1 MLTEPQKLELLAP
14 ARDAD
19 FGIEAIR
26 HGADAVYIG
35 APAFGAPA
43 FGARAS
49 AAASLADIERL
60 ASYARR
66 FNARTLVALN
76 TILYDDELETARQ
89 LAWQVFE
96 AGADALIVQDM
107 GLLELDLPP
116 IALHASTQTDIRT
129 PQKARFLQD
138 AGFSQLVLA
147 RELTL
152 AEIRA
157 IADVT
162 EVTLEFFVHGALCV
176 SFSGQCHLSQALS
189 GRSANRGECAQPCR
203 LPWTLA
209 DGDGR
214 VLAKDTHLL
223 SLKDNDQSANLRA
236 LIDAGIRSFKIEGR
250 LKDLAY
256 VKNVT
261 AYYRRQI
268 DALLDA
274 MAGEAKAGTG
284 DAAMQAPL
292 AFCRASSGRSVVAFT
307 PQPEKTF
314 NRGRTD
320 YFLNGRQSG
329 IAAFATPG
337 FAGEPI
343 GEVLRVNRD
352 SVDVSVKEALANG
365 DGLSFFQRDGSLGG
379 LRVNRAE
386 RSASAGGHSH
396 WRIWPAPGDGKALA
410 ELRPGQI
417 LQRNRDQ
424 DFERQLEKPSAERR
438 VALHIRF
445 TEATAGA
452 VEQPASGACAA
463 PAAATEG
470 FALHLTDDQGIGVSV
485 FLDQPWQEASD
496 GERADAAIR
505 SALSRLGETIYTAE
519 RIDIDLPAPRF
530 IPASALN
537 ALRRQAIAEL
547 DAARDSAAKARR
559 LAAGRRPESSPPPH
573 WPQATL
579 DFRANVANAA
589 ARKFWQRHGVSDIEA
604 AYERGGGQGEVT
616 LMSMRHCLRFSFG
629 GCPRLPAG
637 AGQSGEAEMTGMIG
651 GGNGIAPAAT
661 DSAAAAS
668 TQLPGSAANAPTL
681 GRKPTPLIISRGK
694 QRFTLRFDCK
704 NCEMQLVGER
714 NGAAPTSERSDE
726 RSKEKVPAGSP
737 KELPPP
743 QKQAPERRRRRQ
755 R

>member
-1 MLTEPQKLELLAP
+1 MPPMPTEPQKLELLAP

-35 APAFGAPA
+35 APAFGA
-43 FGARAS
+43 RAS

-60 ASYARR
+60 ASFARR

-96 AGADALIVQDM
+96 AGADALIVQDI

-176 SFSGQCHLSQALS
+176 SFSGQCHLSHALS

-209 DGDGR
+209 DSDGR

-261 AYYRRQI
+261 AHYRRQI

-284 DAAMQAPL
+284 AARQAPT

-320 YFLNGRQSG
+320 YFLKGRQRG

-352 SVDVSVKEALANG
+352 SVDVSVTEPLANG
-365 DGLSFFQRDGSLGG
+365 DGLSFFLRDGSLGG

-386 RSASAGGHSH
+386 RSAGASGQQSQ

-410 ELRPGQI
+410 ELHPGQI

-438 VALHIRF
+438 VPLHVRF
-445 TEATAGA
+445 AEAGA
-452 VEQPASGACAA
+452 VTQASGAGADA
-463 PAAATEG
+463 VSEG
-470 FALHLTDDQGIGVSV
+470 FTLQLTDDAGVSISV
-485 FLDQPWQEASD
+485 FLAHPWQDASD
-496 GERADAAIR
+496 GERADTAIR
-505 SALSRLGETIYTAE
+505 NALSRLGETIYTAE
-519 RIDIDLPAPRF
+519 RIDIALPAPRF

-547 DAARDSAAKARR
+547 DAARESAARLRR
-559 LAAGRRPESSPPPH
+559 LASGRRPESSPPPH

-604 AYERGGGQGEVT
+604 AYERGGGQGEAT

-629 GCPRLPAG
+629 GCPRLPA
-637 AGQSGEAEMTGMIG
+637 ATGQGEQA
-651 GGNGIAPAAT
+651 GIAGSGIGIALAASGAT
-661 DSAAAAS
+661 ATAS
-668 TQLPGSAANAPTL
+668 TQAASDAPAAPTL

-714 NGAAPTSERSDE
+714 NGGAPTSERSDK
-726 RSKEKVPAGSP
+726 RSQGKAAAGSP
-737 KELPPP
+737 KERPPP
-743 QKQAPERRRRRQ
+743 QKQAPERRRHRQ

>member
-1 MLTEPQKLELLAP
+1 MPPMSNEPQKLELLAP

-35 APAFGAPA
+35 APAFGA
-43 FGARAS
+43 RAG

-60 ASYARR
+60 AGFARR

-76 TILYDDELETARQ
+76 TILYDDELETARK
-89 LAWQVFE
+89 LAWQIFD

-129 PQKARFLQD
+129 PEKARFLQD

-162 EVTLEFFVHGALCV
+162 QVTLEFFVHGALCV
-176 SFSGQCHLSQALS
+176 SFSGQCHLSHALS

-209 DGDGR
+209 DADGR

-223 SLKDNDQSANLRA
+223 SLKDNDQSNNLRA

-261 AYYRRQI
+261 AHYRRQI
-268 DALLDA
+268 DGLLDE
-274 MAGEAKAGTG
+274 MSVGTAGETAQ
-284 DAAMQAPL
+284 DSL
-292 AFCRASSGRSVVAFT
+292 AFRRASSGRSVAAFT

-320 YFLNGRQSG
+320 YFLNGRQTD

-337 FAGEPI
+337 FAGEPVGQVI
-343 GEVLRVNRD
+343 RVNRD
-352 SVDVSVKEALANG
+352 SVDVSVSVPLANG
-365 DGLSFFQRDGSLGG
+365 DGLSFFHSDGSLGG

-386 RSASAGGHSH
+386 RNAGAGGQHSH
-396 WRIWPAPGDGKALA
+396 WRIWPAPGDGKALT
-410 ELRPGQI
+410 ELRPGQV

-424 DFERQLEKPSAERR
+424 DFERALEKSSAERR
-438 VALHIRF
+438 IPLQIRF
-445 TEATAGA
+445 SEAIGTA
-452 VEQPASGACAA
+452 EQPASAACAD
-463 PAAATEG
+463 PAAAKEG
-470 FALHLTDDQGIGVSV
+470 FALHLSDDEGVGVSV
-485 FLDQPWQEASD
+485 FLAQPWQEASD
-496 GERADAAIR
+496 VERADAAIR
-505 SALSRLGETIYTAE
+505 SALSRLGETIYAAG
-519 RIDIDLPAPRF
+519 RIDIDLSAPRF
-530 IPASALN
+530 VPASALN
-537 ALRRQAIAEL
+537 ALRRQAVAEL
-547 DAARDSAAKARR
+547 DTARASGAKARR
-559 LAAGRRPESSPPPH
+559 LAAARRPESAPPPM

-589 ARKFWQRHGVSDIEA
+589 ARAFWQRHGVSTIED
-604 AYERGGGQGEVT
+604 AYERGGGKGEVT

-637 AGQSGEAEMTGMIG
+637 AGQGRETAGIGKAIAKAGATNEAAISERTK
-651 GGNGIAPAAT
+651 P
-661 DSAAAAS
+661 
-668 TQLPGSAANAPTL
+668 LPTL

-714 NGAAPTSERSDE
+714 NGGTAASERSDE
-726 RSKEKVPAGSP
+726 PSSE
-737 KELPPP
+737 
-743 QKQAPERRRRRQ
+743 QTPERKRRRPR
-755 R
+755 

>member
-1 MLTEPQKLELLAP
+1 MPPMPTETQKLELLAP

-35 APAFGAPA
+35 APAFGA
-43 FGARAS
+43 RAS

-60 ASYARR
+60 ASFARR

-107 GLLELDLPP
+107 GLLDLDLPP

-129 PQKARFLQD
+129 PEKARFLQD

-157 IADVT
+157 IAAVT

-176 SFSGQCHLSQALS
+176 SFSGQCHLSHALS

-261 AYYRRQI
+261 AHYRRQI

-284 DAAMQAPL
+284 AAGQAPT

-320 YFLNGRQSG
+320 YFLKGRQRG

-343 GEVLRVNRD
+343 GEVVRVNRD
-352 SVDVSVKEALANG
+352 SVDVSVTEPLANG
-365 DGLSFFQRDGSLGG
+365 DGLSFFHRDGSLGG

-386 RSASAGGHSH
+386 RSAGASGQQSQ

-410 ELRPGQI
+410 ELHPGQI

-438 VALHIRF
+438 VPLQIRF
-445 TEATAGA
+445 SEATAGA
-452 VEQPASGACAA
+452 AEPPAPGACAV
-463 PAAATEG
+463 AAAANEG
-470 FALHLTDDQGIGVSV
+470 FALHLSDDQGISVSV
-485 FLDQPWQEASD
+485 FLAQPWQDASD
-496 GERADAAIR
+496 GERADTAIR
-505 SALSRLGETIYTAE
+505 NALSRLGETIYTAE
-519 RIDIDLPAPRF
+519 RIDIALPAPRF

-547 DAARDSAAKARR
+547 DAARESAARLRR
-559 LAAGRRPESSPPPH
+559 LASGRRPESSPPPH

-604 AYERGGGQGEVT
+604 AYERGGGQGEAT

-637 AGQSGEAEMTGMIG
+637 TGQSGEAEMTGMIG
-651 GGNGIAPAAT
+651 GGNGIASAAT
-661 DSAAAAS
+661 DAAA
-668 TQLPGSAANAPTL
+668 TTSAANPPAL

-714 NGAAPTSERSDE
+714 NGGAPTSERSDK
-726 RSKEKVPAGSP
+726 RSQGKAAAGSP
-737 KELPPP
+737 KERPPP
-743 QKQAPERRRRRQ
+743 QKQAPERRRHRQ